1 VPSRLVACARA
12 QGVFGR
18 CIAGTWRTG
27 NMPFFCTI
35 IAMGYAGGLTTIVA
49 AVMGMTSLVNAR

>member
-1 VPSRLVACARA
+1 LVACARA